1 MEIRV
6 SKTKQLVIINKRS
19 IRFVNKQLYR
29 VDNNSIDQPFSFFLH
44 YPPYSLSSFSLEGKI
59 NPAPTTFRFIF
70 VLTRSPSIN
79 SLECKVNPRWE
90 NRGYTS
96 ELLTRMRHCA
106 SSKGERFHQRDSK
119 VHKTC
124 TFYTRKRCLEFTTVG

>member
-44 YPPYSLSSFSLEGKI
+44 YPPYSLSL
-59 NPAPTTFRFIF
+59 P
-70 VLTRSPSIN
+70 
-79 SLECKVNPRWE
+79 
-90 NRGYTS
+90 
-96 ELLTRMRHCA
+96 
-106 SSKGERFHQRDSK
+106 FHSK
-119 VHKTC
+119 VK
-124 TFYTRKRCLEFTTVG
+124 